1 MYVDSAYITKFYVNE
16 RDSAA
21 VRKAILAADTVLSSA
36 WVLSEVTCALHR
48 HMREGSLNRVQ
59 FRETMNIFLAHVDA
73 GIWTLV
79 PVSERLLRRTATLM
93 LTSPATVY
101 LRAGDAFHLVTA
113 QDLGEGEIWTN
124 DRRLLAAAPFFG
136 LTGRTL

>member
-21 VRKAILAADTVLSSA
+21 VRKAILAADTLLSSA
-36 WVLSEVTCALHR
+36 WVLGEVTCALHR
-48 HMREGSLNRVQ
+48 HMRKGSLNRVQ

-79 PVSERLLRRTATLM
+79 PVSERLLRRTANLM

-101 LRAGDAFHLVTA
+101 LRAGDAFHLSQHRILARGRSGPMIGTCW
-113 QDLGEGEIWTN
+113 Q
-124 DRRLLAAAPFFG
+124 RLHSSA
-136 LTGRTL
+136 

>member
-59 FRETMNIFLAHVDA
+59 FRLLPISLSQPAARFEPPQIFAA
-73 GIWTLV
+73 G
-79 PVSERLLRRTATLM
+79 SSSA
-93 LTSPATVY
+93 
-101 LRAGDAFHLVTA
+101 
-113 QDLGEGEIWTN
+113 N
-124 DRRLLAAAPFFG
+124 
-136 LTGRTL
+136 